1 MYLILI
7 IFGVLFIYLS
17 NKRKK
22 LQRQVDLFNQL
33 LYIQKSPEK
42 YIAEVDKLLLKPQ
55 SDNEK
60 NINYIQKTTGLLYS
74 GKFDEVV
81 TILQEKVI
89 KIPPNWQVVYYH
101 NMLLSLYFK
110 RDIEKANEILREVKD
125 TIDIYYKKDFNKV
138 TIELI
143 YAVSDFYNNRI
154 TECKEFFMLLPE
166 VSRNDYRIAIGY
178 YFTSKILSLEG
189 KNEESEEYLTK
200 AHEHASFI
208 EQVGR

>member
-60 NINYIQKTTGLLYS
+60 NINYMQKTTGLLYS

-178 YFTSKILSLEG
+178 YFTSEILSLEG